1 MPPDL
6 GVFWTF
12 SKSNVQS
19 VAMKH
24 GKGVRT
30 SIEDMPSFKDVM
42 QISDLRVEAF
52 SLMMVRV
59 TDSAIAMSKNEVQA
73 IIEAVTGKPL
83 KYYELQKL
91 PGTEEPSFLSRSSRI
106 RLRPEKLCCMRR
118 EHECLA

>member
-1 MPPDL
+1 
-6 GVFWTF
+6 
-12 SKSNVQS
+12 
-19 VAMKH
+19 MKH

-59 TDSAIAMSKNEVQA
+59 TDSAIAMNKNEVQA

-83 KYYELQKL
+83 NYYELQKL
-91 PGTEEPSFLSRSSRI
+91 PGTEEPSFV
-106 RLRPEKLCCMRR
+106 EQFFKD
-118 EHECLA
+118 